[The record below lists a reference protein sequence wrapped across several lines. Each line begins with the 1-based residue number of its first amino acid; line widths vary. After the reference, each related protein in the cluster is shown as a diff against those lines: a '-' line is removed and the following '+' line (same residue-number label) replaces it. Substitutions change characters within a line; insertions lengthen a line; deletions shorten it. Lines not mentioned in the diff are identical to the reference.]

1 MFHSLLLLPTF
12 GQEKKYNSATSWF
25 LRFEIL
31 NKAHLQSF
39 FILIIQVK
47 NWGEKRA
54 QTPRENAVFPS
65 INCLDCH
72 RDNKTNSVSL
82 MLINKRAPAAK

>member
-12 GQEKKYNSATSWF
+12 GQVKKYSSATSWF

-31 NKAHLQSF
+31 SKAHLKSF
-39 FILIIQVK
+39 FMLIIPVK

-54 QTPRENAVFPS
+54 QTPRENAVFS
-65 INCLDCH
+65 SMNCLDCH
-72 RDNKTNSVSL
+72 RDNKTDSVSL
-82 MLINKRAPAAK
+82 MLI

>member
-12 GQEKKYNSATSWF
+12 GQVKKYSSATSLF

-31 NKAHLQSF
+31 SKAHLKSF
-39 FILIIQVK
+39 FMLIIPVK

-54 QTPRENAVFPS
+54 QTPRENAVS
-65 INCLDCH
+65 HQWI
-72 RDNKTNSVSL
+72 V
-82 MLINKRAPAAK
+82 